1 MGEVYAFVRGRTDL
15 ATGTGGD
22 LWQNVMLYKDQR
34 PDVEVGVVVSAS
46 FEPQGRV
53 VPSELPGGDVAM
65 ATHRGDYAQLGVT
78 HDAVRD
84 YVTAAGREL
93 AGPRWEIYAH
103 GRPDPSENDT
113 EIYWLLAE

>member
-1 MGEVYAFVRGRTDL
+1 LGEVYAFVRGRTEL

-34 PDVEVGVVVSAS
+34 PDVEVGVLVSAS

-113 EIYWLLAE
+113 EVYWLLAE